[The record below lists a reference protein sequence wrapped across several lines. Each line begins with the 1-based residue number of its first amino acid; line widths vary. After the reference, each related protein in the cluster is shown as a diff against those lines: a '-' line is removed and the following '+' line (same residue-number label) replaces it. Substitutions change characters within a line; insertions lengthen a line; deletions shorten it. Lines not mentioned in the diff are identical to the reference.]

1 MLDSKLHAG
10 YTLYLSCDKEKNVV
24 GGYLKKSVNGLMSES
39 LFGNEKL
46 LVSSFSNV
54 MSCLKNGNILQM
66 YADGFNVVTMLGR
79 KIYEGPYGEN
89 ECLDNILLINNSGV
103 FACLIELDDFLKRNK
118 DKPIVYRKAYR
129 LYGNDRYLL
138 EGNL

>member
-1 MLDSKLHAG
+1 MSFLNAG
-10 YTLYLSCDKEKNVV
+10 NTLQIYS
-24 GGYLKKSVNGLMSES
+24 
-39 LFGNEKL
+39 
-46 LVSSFSNV
+46 
-54 MSCLKNGNILQM
+54 
-66 YADGFNVVTMLGR
+66 DGFNVVTMLGR

-103 FACLIELDDFLKRNK
+103 FACLIELDDFLERNK